1 MDLTADQG
9 ETTEQE
15 EPTQAVANDD
25 AFSINEDTPSTGNLA
40 DNDTLLGGE
49 TYQIA
54 EGGAPA
60 NGTLEITTDG
70 VFFYTPD
77 ENYSG
82 EDSFTYTIV
91 SADGQISTA
100 TVSLSVV
107 PVNDAPIA
115 QDDQLICPE
124 DESLT
129 SINLVANDVDPDGD
143 ALTIVDVQSSNGA
156 DITFNEDGTI
166 NYKPAPNYVGTD
178 TLTYT
183 VEDGAGGV
191 STATITVEVTPVNDA
206 PVAQDF
212 ALTTTQ
218 DESINSIDVLS
229 SASDVDGDTI
239 SMVSGESSS
248 GGVVQI
254 NADGTMSYTPP
265 AGFVGTDIVTY
276 SVQDSAGAVVEAK
289 VTITVDPIDEA
300 SGGSSGGDGS
310 ITDGSGDGTSTGSG
324 GSEGSGDGT
333 STGSGGSEGSGDGTS
348 TGSGENG
355 GAGDGTSA
363 GPNGGGDT
371 GDGAGSGGD
380 GSAGG
385 GANGGTGSGSGP
397 NSGTGGGSG
406 DAPDGGIPEGV
417 VLTPEEA
424 LEAISTTVNVSTDE
438 DTPLQSGGV
447 ASNVASLSQFLDVS
461 TFSVAEAPQNGSIQ
475 LDQETGDWTY
485 TPATNFFGE
494 DEFSVSVIDGEGNE
508 ATRVVSVTVLS
519 VNDAPIVV
527 NESVTTD
534 EDVGIASIDVLS
546 NDSDVESDELSVQ
559 SAVSVNGG
567 VVSINDDG
575 SLNYQPP
582 ANFNGTD
589 TIEYVV
595 ADGNGGESPEPF

>member
-1 MDLTADQG
+1 MSTSVIAEIQSIQGTAYAVAVDGNKRTLQLGDQLFEGEVLETSEGGAVQLLLTDGSSYEVVGIPQLLLSAELLAGADSSRDENEVAATTFDALVEEGFGDTLEAAIAQSDTVVDEALDEIFEDELEETAAGGPAGSGGGAGSTFVQADRIDTGNADATVDGIGNVDLTANEDV
-9 ETTEQE
+9 TAEQD

-60 NGTLEITTDG
+60 NGTLEITADG
-70 VFFYTPD
+70 VFFYTPN

-82 EDSFTYTIV
+82 EDSFTYAIV
-91 SADGQISTA
+91 SVDGQVSTA

-129 SINLVANDVDPDGD
+129 SIDLVANDVDPDGD
-143 ALTIVDVQSSNGA
+143 TLTVVDVQSSNGA

-183 VEDGAGGV
+183 VEDGAGAV
-191 STATITVEVTPVNDA
+191 STATITVEVTPINDA
-206 PVAQDF
+206 PVAEDF

-254 NADGTMSYTPP
+254 NADGTMNYTPP

-276 SVQDSAGAVVEAK
+276 SIQDSAGVVVEAK
-289 VTITVDPIDEA
+289 VTITVDPIDGA

-310 ITDGSGDGTSTGSG
+310 ITDGSGP
-324 GSEGSGDGT
+324 
-333 STGSGGSEGSGDGTS
+333 
-348 TGSGENG
+348 
-355 GAGDGTSA
+355 GAGDGMS
-363 GPNGGGDT
+363 T
-371 GDGAGSGGD
+371 G
-380 GSAGG
+380 
-385 GANGGTGSGSGP
+385 
-397 NSGTGGGSG
+397 
-406 DAPDGGIPEGV
+406 
-417 VLTPEEA
+417 
-424 LEAISTTVNVSTDE
+424 
-438 DTPLQSGGV
+438 
-447 ASNVASLSQFLDVS
+447 
-461 TFSVAEAPQNGSIQ
+461 
-475 LDQETGDWTY
+475 
-485 TPATNFFGE
+485 
-494 DEFSVSVIDGEGNE
+494 
-508 ATRVVSVTVLS
+508 
-519 VNDAPIVV
+519 
-527 NESVTTD
+527 
-534 EDVGIASIDVLS
+534 
-546 NDSDVESDELSVQ
+546 
-559 SAVSVNGG
+559 
-567 VVSINDDG
+567 
-575 SLNYQPP
+575 
-582 ANFNGTD
+582 
-589 TIEYVV
+589 
-595 ADGNGGESPEPF
+595 